1 MEGQGETRTLPP
13 IWRWSLPPGVADSGV
28 QI

>member
-1 MEGQGETRTLPP
+1 MEIVREKREEPP